1 MQFVFG
7 TSYAVAHLF
16 VAYSIPVSVPYV
28 FIHNI
33 SSAIP
38 KVTSTVSSA
47 IISATATAGVGSW
60 LKKAA
65 LRAAG
70 EEGLAENVRN
80 RQGETFGIDAIH
92 AADVEKAQEE
102 IRYRLEYQTIRCLD
116 TSGEVFAIL
125 INALY
130 LAPLT

>member
-33 SSAIP
+33 SSALP

-47 IISATATAGVGSW
+47 IVSATATAGIGSW

-116 TSGEVFAIL
+116 TSGEAFAIL
-125 INALY
+125 LNALY